1 MRTLQRMCNSED
13 PEENEDTEVMSNSE
27 DPEENE
33 DTEVNE

>member
-1 MRTLQRMCNSED
+1 MTNSED
-13 PEENEDTEVMSNSE
+13 TEENEDTEVKSNSE

>member
-1 MRTLQRMCNSED
+1 MCNSED